1 MGGGADTTSTTQS
14 QSTTQLPPW
23 VNTAAQQNYGYA
35 QNVATQ
41 PLQQYQGQTVA
52 GVAPQMQQSW
62 NTAASGANAGADQ
75 YNASQAGYLGVM
87 GQQPQQIT
95 PGQLSSTNLQPY
107 MNPYTQNVI
116 NQTLPIM
123 QQNLGLQQN
132 QQQNAAN
139 AANAFGG
146 SRQAVQQGVTQAQG
160 AMGMA
165 QMAAQLNQAN
175 FGQAQGAAQQDIQTS
190 MAAQQ
195 ANQAA
200 QQNQANL
207 NLQAAGGLGVLGQ
220 QAQLSQTRN
229 FTEQQTAGALEQQ
242 QAQNEI
248 NANLAAFQQAQQY
261 PYQQLGVL
269 QSALG
274 MTPYGQATQGQ
285 STTQTQQ
292 AANPLGQALG
302 GVQALGSL
310 FGGGGMF
317 GAQGAFAG
325 LMPGS
330 DRRLKTDVKRV
341 DTHPSGVP
349 VYAYRYKGDP
359 KHYPKVVGPMAEDV
373 AKVAP
378 HAVKP
383 MGVKGRLAIDMNA
396 LPGGTP
402 SIGALRFGP
411 ANDNIGPGPQLPQPA
426 MGRGVGPAMGQGMG
440 PIGAGSPL
448 MGRGIGPRMGQGMGP
463 PVPGPLAGP
472 GVAGAIGAL
481 GAPMRGRP
489 KARGKMRPP
498 PLRGALG
505 G

>member
-1 MGGGADTTSTTQS
+1 MGGSDTTSTTQS
-14 QSTTQLPPW
+14 QATTQLPPW
-23 VNTAAQQNYGYA
+23 INTAAQQNYGYA

-52 GVAPQMQQSW
+52 GVAPQMQQAW

-75 YNASQAGYLGVM
+75 YNAAQAGMLGVM

-160 AMGMA
+160 AMGMG

-175 FGQAQGAAQQDIQTS
+175 FGQAQAAAQQDIQTS

-195 ANQAA
+195 ANQAV
-200 QQNQANL
+200 QQNQGAL
-207 NLQAAGGLGVLGQ
+207 NLQAAQGLGVLGQ

-229 FTEQQTAGALEQQ
+229 FTEQQTAGQLEQQ
-242 QAQNEI
+242 QAQNEM

-274 MTPYGQATQGQ
+274 MTPMEQATQGQ

-292 AANPLGQALG
+292 AANPLGMALG
-302 GVQALGSL
+302 GVQALGNL

-317 GAQGAFAG
+317 GSQGAFSG
-325 LMPGS
+325 LLGSS
-330 DRRLKTDVKRV
+330 DRRLKTDIKRV

-378 HAVKP
+378 HAVRP
-383 MGVKGRLAIDMNA
+383 MGVKGRLAVDMNA

-402 SIGALRFGP
+402 SIGALGFGP
-411 ANDNIGPGPQLPQPA
+411 ANDNIGRGPQLPQPA

-440 PIGAGSPL
+440 PIGAGPPL
-448 MGRGIGPRMGQGMGP
+448 MGRGVGPRMGQGMGP

-489 KARGKMRPP
+489 KARGKARPP